1 MKEKTCI
8 ALFSGG
14 LDSMIAVK
22 LLQKQGI
29 NVIPVNFNIGV
40 FFKKYI
46 REGGE
51 LKYNKPLPKGMEVK
65 VVDITKDF
73 LHMLKNPAHG
83 YGKNMNPCID
93 CKILMMRKAKEMM
106 EELGAGFVIT
116 GEVLGQRPMT
126 QNSHSIKMIKNE
138 SGLEGYLL
146 RPLSAK
152 LMEPTEPEKLGWVDR
167 EQLLAIEGR
176 NRKEQLRL
184 AVEFEITDVMETP
197 GGGCLLTD
205 EHYAARLNDLIQHN
219 KEKEITEQD
228 MFLLSAGRH
237 FRKNGIKFII
247 GRHQADND
255 KLEQVKE
262 GAMTFEVMDVPGPLA
277 LTFDGP
283 DEETKKD
290 IAAIAARYTKLK
302 DKEEVS
308 VKIVKGNDE
317 NIIKVKPV
325 SEEEA
330 EKYKV

>member
-22 LLQKQGI
+22 LLEKQGI
-29 NVIPVNFNIGV
+29 KVIPVNFNIGV

-46 REGGE
+46 RENGE
-51 LKYNKPLPKGMEVK
+51 LKYNKPLPAGMQVM

-106 EELGAGFVIT
+106 KKLNAGFVIT

-126 QNSHSIKMIKNE
+126 QNSHSINMIKDE

-176 NRKEQLRL
+176 NRKEQLSL
-184 AVEFEITDVMETP
+184 AVEFGLTDVMETP

-219 KEKEITEQD
+219 KEKEITERD

-237 FRKNGIKFII
+237 FRKNKIKFII
-247 GRHQADND
+247 GRHSEDNE

-262 GAMTFEVMDVPGPLA
+262 GAMIFEVMDIPGPLV
-277 LTFDGP
+277 LTFDSP
-283 DEETKKD
+283 DEETIKE
-290 IAAIAARYTKLK
+290 IAAAAAGYTKLR

-308 VKIVKGNDE
+308 VKILNGGNE
-317 NIIKVKPV
+317 KIIKVKPI
-325 SEEEA
+325 SREEA

>member
-51 LKYNKPLPKGMEVK
+51 LKYNKPLPKGIEVK

-73 LHMLKNPAHG
+73 LHMLKNPEHG

-126 QNSHSIKMIKNE
+126 QNSRSIKMIKNE

-167 EQLLAIEGR
+167 EQLLDIEGR

-247 GRHQADND
+247 GRHNGDNQ

-262 GAMTFEVMDVPGPLA
+262 GAILFEVMDIPGPLVV
-277 LTFDGP
+277 TFDSP
-283 DEETKKD
+283 DDETIKE
-290 IAAIAARYTKLK
+290 IAAFAAGYTKLR

-308 VKIVKGNDE
+308 VKILNGGNE
-317 NIIKVKPV
+317 KIIKVKPI
-325 SEEEA
+325 SREEA
-330 EKYKV
+330 EKWKV